1 MLYYYFVFK
10 VASSVHLYHLAK
22 ISELLDTVFFVLR
35 KKSSQITI
43 LHLYHHSMMGIY
55 TWIVTKFVPGGQVTI
70 TMALNSFVHI
80 IMYAYYMAAAFG
92 PSVQKYLW
100 WKKYITSLQLVR
112 KRTWIMTF
120 AWLLML
126 WNQFTKISFT
136 NSIIF
141 FSFNSCYLSSIQV
154 KSFSTIADIPEQ
166 CWSWWFLIV
175 YCFTLCFRISM
186 TKLTTRIKNR
196 WKMTT

>member
-55 TWIVTKFVPGGQVTI
+55 TWIITKFVPGGQVTI

-126 WNQFTKISFT
+126 WNQLTKISFT

-141 FSFNSCYLSSIQV
+141 SASIRAI
-154 KSFSTIADIPEQ
+154 FLPFRSTH
-166 CWSWWFLIV
+166 FLR
-175 YCFTLCFRISM
+175 LRISQS
-186 TKLTTRIKNR
+186 NVDHDDS
-196 WKMTT
+196 